1 MGEDMQEAAAAAGA
15 TATSSWLGRLEA
27 AGFWRDHFRRQPFA
41 SAGGGEGIASLVA
54 WDMLDRVLAAPPPID
69 LMTVRG
75 GQLVACEPPRGQRDV
90 QALFRSGVSTVVR
103 SAERHD
109 PALGA
114 LVSALG
120 AAAGGE
126 AHGQLYATPA
136 ATNSYGWH
144 YDFEDVFIVQ
154 TAGIKD
160 YYFRANTVANEVLLG
175 DRPDFTAITRETTPI
190 FTARLLPGDWLYI
203 PARSWHLV
211 KCQEDA
217 LSISTGVMSEVE
229 VAKARRIP
237 AGWGTGV
244 RESRS

>member
-1 MGEDMQEAAAAAGA
+1 MGEDLQQAAASAGA
-15 TATSSWLGRLEA
+15 AATSRWLGRLEA

-41 SAGGGEGIASLVA
+41 SAGGGEEIVPLVT
-54 WDMLDRVLAAPPPID
+54 WDTLDRVLAAPGPID
-69 LMTVRG
+69 LMTVRA
-75 GQLVACEPPRGQRDV
+75 GQLVACEPPRGRQDA
-90 QALFRSGVSTVVR
+90 QSLFRSGVSTVVR

-109 PALGA
+109 RALA
-114 LVSALG
+114 SLVSALG

-154 TAGIKD
+154 TAGAKD
-160 YYFRANTVANEVLLG
+160 YYFRANTVANEVVLG
-175 DRPDFTAITRETTPI
+175 DRPDFTAVTRETTPI

-203 PARSWHLV
+203 PARTWHLV
-211 KCQEDA
+211 KCLEDA

-229 VAKARRIP
+229 VARARRIP
-237 AGWGTGV
+237 AGWGAGGRT
-244 RESRS
+244 SRS

>member
-1 MGEDMQEAAAAAGA
+1 MRDDPQEDAAFVGARA
-15 TATSSWLGRLEA
+15 TAAWLSRLEA
-27 AGFWRDHFRRQPFA
+27 AGFWREHFGRQPFA
-41 SAGGGEGIASLVA
+41 SAGGGEEVMPLLT
-54 WDMLDRVLAAPPPID
+54 WDTLDRVLAAPPPID
-69 LMTVRG
+69 LMTVRA
-75 GQLVACEPPRGQRDV
+75 GQLVDCGQPRGRSEV
-90 QALFRSGVSTVVR
+90 EVLFRSGVSTVVR

-109 PALGA
+109 PALGS

-120 AAAGGE
+120 SAAGGE
-126 AHGQLYATPA
+126 AHAQLYATPA

-154 TAGIKD
+154 TAGAKD
-160 YYFRANTVANEVLLG
+160 YYFRANTVASDVVLG

-190 FTARLLPGDWLYI
+190 FTARLVPGDWLYI

-211 KCQEDA
+211 KCVADA

-237 AGWGTGV
+237 AGWGRGT
-244 RESRS
+244 RQTSS